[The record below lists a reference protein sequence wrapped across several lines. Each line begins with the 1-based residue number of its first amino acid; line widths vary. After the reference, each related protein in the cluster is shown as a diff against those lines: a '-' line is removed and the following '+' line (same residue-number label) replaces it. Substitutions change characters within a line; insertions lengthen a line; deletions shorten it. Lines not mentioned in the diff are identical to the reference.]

1 MEETFNLSVDLIKTL
16 SKDLSKDELA
26 SVYKYYKQA
35 KIGDIN
41 INKPLFFNVKESAK
55 WEAWNSVK
63 GLSREEAMNEYINLS
78 LKLYDKYK

>member
-1 MEETFNLSVDLIKTL
+1 MEETFNMSVDLIKTM
-16 SKDLSKDELA
+16 SKDLSKEELA

-35 KIGDIN
+35 KVGDIN
-41 INKPLFFNVKESAK
+41 INKPSFFNIKENTK

-63 GLSREEAMNEYINLS
+63 GLSKEKAMNEYINLS